1 MKKRVA
7 VLILICATVAS
18 GLLAQT
24 QLERGRELLN
34 QGKTREAIAALR
46 QVTETTPK
54 ERDAWLL
61 LGEAYLKVSNLDSAK
76 IAGQRAISLDEANR
90 NGYLLVAKVELA
102 QKDKRA
108 AYNTLNAGLAEKK
121 NDPLMLAMLG
131 QLLLEID
138 SVDRA
143 IIILTLAKEVEPNS
157 SVVYEGLGDAY
168 ARHGVTPYA
177 ITQYERSLE
186 LDTTRAGVHYK
197 LASLYYK
204 ERRYS
209 DAAREYLR
217 VIALDT
223 TNENAHYETS
233 RLYFAARQYANA
245 TRFLRLYLDR
255 FPQSKN
261 ADEIRDMY
269 MESLFSTRQYGD
281 ALSVAENI
289 FKKDPRS
296 IKTLRIIAV
305 SQSRLKKHKEAI
317 DSYGKL
323 RALDTLKVDDLKN
336 LGEAYS
342 VLKKDSLVAATYEEV
357 LRLDPSDGDAYAD
370 AGAAYMRLRDWDR
383 ASTMF
388 RRRYLSDSSASSL
401 SSYLNYALCKMQL
414 NDPDSKVQAQH
425 VDSARVAL
433 RYFISKRPD
442 YAPAHLYL
450 ARTLVALES
459 WEEARASYEE
469 WLRQIRGE
477 EAKAN
482 KRELAEAYKIIGVS
496 YLLEKK
502 YPPAIENLKKSVSY
516 RDDDWQPHLWLGQSY
531 QLTGENE
538 EAIKEYQRVLKL
550 DPKNKDAKTGLERL
564 GIPVD

>member
-1 MKKRVA
+1 MKKLVA
-7 VLILICATVAS
+7 VLILFCSTVATS
-18 GLLAQT
+18 LLAQT

-46 QVTETTPK
+46 QVTETTPR
-54 ERDAWLL
+54 ETNAWLL
-61 LGEAYLKVSNLDSAK
+61 LGEAYFKISNFDSAK
-76 IAGQRAISLDEANR
+76 IAGQRVISLDEANR
-90 NGYLLVAKVELA
+90 NGYLLVARVELA
-102 QKDKRA
+102 QEDKRA

-131 QLLLEID
+131 QLLLEAD

-143 IIILTLAKEVEPNS
+143 IVVLTLAKEVDPNS

-168 ARHGVTPYA
+168 SRHGVTPYA
-177 ITQYERSLE
+177 ITQYEKSLE
-186 LDTTRAGVHYK
+186 LDTTRARVHYK

-204 ERRYS
+204 ERRYN
-209 DAAREYLR
+209 DAAREYLY

-223 TNENAHYETS
+223 TNEDAHYEAG
-233 RLYFAARQYANA
+233 RLYFAARQYGNA
-245 TRFLRLYLDR
+245 TRFLRLHLQR
-255 FPQSKN
+255 FPQSKS

-269 MESLFSTRQYGD
+269 MESLFNTRQYAD
-281 ALSVAENI
+281 ALDAAENI
-289 FKKDPRS
+289 FKKNPRS
-296 IKTLRIIAV
+296 VKTLRIIAI
-305 SQSRLKKHKEAI
+305 SQSKLKKHKEAI

-323 RALDTLKVDDLKN
+323 RSLDTLRVDDLKN

-342 VLKKDSLVAATYEEV
+342 ALKKDSLVAMTYEEL
-357 LRLDPSDGDAYAD
+357 LRLDPLDGDAYAD
-370 AGAAYMRLRDWDR
+370 AGAAYMRLRDWNR

-388 RRRYLSDSSASSL
+388 RRRFLSDSSAASL
-401 SSYLNYALCKMQL
+401 SSYLNYALCKMQVS
-414 NDPDSKVQAQH
+414 DPDSKIQAQH

-433 RYFISKRPD
+433 QYFISKRPD
-442 YAPAHLYL
+442 YAGAHLYL
-450 ARTLVALES
+450 ARTLVALEL
-459 WEEARASYEE
+459 WQEARASYEE

-477 EAKAN
+477 EAKY

-502 YPPAIENLKKSVSY
+502 YPPAIENLKKSVNY

-531 QLTGENE
+531 QLSGENE
-538 EAIKEYQRVLKL
+538 EAIKAYQRVLKL